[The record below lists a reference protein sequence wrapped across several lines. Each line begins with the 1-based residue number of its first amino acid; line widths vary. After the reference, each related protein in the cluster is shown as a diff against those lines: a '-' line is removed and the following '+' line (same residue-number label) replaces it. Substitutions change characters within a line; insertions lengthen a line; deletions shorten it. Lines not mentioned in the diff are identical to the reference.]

1 MEKGA
6 ITILSSGV
14 TLGIYV
20 PALTINSQLQN
31 KGFKTDVIVLESLF
45 LKEKQD
51 KIPEAKVAFHKN
63 FKFALMGQ
71 KVTGNIFDSFDIT
84 LLEST
89 LAKWK
94 NEKRSHFLIF
104 SGFWVPII
112 EQYISNID
120 FKIEVDICHMDA
132 TESISWKGRDTSHS
146 CYRHIWMFNW
156 ENRVVSSII
165 DIQGEPP
172 LIFEKRKD
180 RFIVHGGGW
189 GIGTYKNVIPEL
201 TELGYGL
208 DIIAYENNDFSSNTS
223 NNCYFMIDPNWRAW
237 DKDKDGYYIF
247 PPLGEIKANTLINYK
262 NNRQYSEVYNLIGQ
276 CKAII
281 SKPGGATIIDSLS
294 SATPIIF
301 LDPFGEYENVNS
313 KLWEYLGFGI
323 SYKNW
328 KESNFSMEILNELH
342 NNLLKVR
349 PKLKNYLEEIYA
361 A

>member
-1 MEKGA
+1 MEKST

-31 KGFKTDVIVLESLF
+31 KGINTDVVVLESLF
-45 LKEKQD
+45 LKEKQN
-51 KIPEAKVAFHKN
+51 KIPEAKVQFHKN

-71 KVTGNIFDSFDIT
+71 KVTGNIFDSFDLPVLEAT
-84 LLEST
+84 LT
-89 LAKWK
+89 KWI
-94 NEKRSHFLIF
+94 NEKRSHFLVF

-112 EQYISNID
+112 EQYLSAID

-156 ENRVVSSII
+156 ENRAVSSII

-172 LIFEKRKD
+172 LMFTKRNE

-189 GIGTYKNVIPEL
+189 GIGTYKSVIPEL

-208 DIIAYENNDFSSNTS
+208 DIIAYESNDISENK
-223 NNCYFMIDPNWRAW
+223 NKHRYFMIDPNWKAW
-237 DKDKDGYYIF
+237 EKDIQNSYIF
-247 PPLGEIKANTLINYK
+247 PPLGEVNGNTLIQYK
-262 NNRQYSEVYNLIGQ
+262 NNRQYSEVYNLIAQ
-276 CKAII
+276 NKAIV

-313 KLWEYLGFGI
+313 RLWEYLGFGI

-328 KESNFSMEILNELH
+328 KESNFSMAVLEELH
-342 NNLLKVR
+342 NNLLKIR